1 MSNKKVCLV
10 IGAGDA
16 TGGAVA
22 KRFASEGYVACVTR
36 RTLDKLQPLL
46 DDIHKAGG
54 VAHGFGSD
62 ARKEDEVIA
71 LIDHIESSIGPIDVL
86 VFNIGANSPNSILT
100 ETARRYTKMWE
111 MACLAGFL
119 NGREVAKRMVSRE
132 KDTDQETS
140 GISHRGTIIF
150 TGATA
155 SLRGSANFAGFS
167 GGKMALRGL
176 AQSMARELGP
186 LGIHV
191 AHTIIDGAIDT
202 EFIRTLFPDKYALKE
217 QGGILNPDHIA
228 DAYWMLHQQP
238 RDAWTHELAKTFD
251 YFFDFGSLAAYLA
264 HTQMDKI
271 KAETGAQPI
280 YLPMLLGAVFKAT
293 GNVSP
298 VSVPAKGKYIFVD
311 FKRFADNYGVP
322 LNNNPFFPIIT
333 TTLMR
338 ILTGLQ
344 MRSDARMHEFMDV
357 IFKAIWVD
365 ALNLNDP
372 EVVERVLQEAH
383 FDASALLQ
391 LANAPEAKDRL
402 RDVTTQAVERG
413 VFGAPTFFVGDQMFW
428 GQDRIEQ
435 LKAALKT

>member
-46 DDIHKAGG
+46 DDILKAGG

-132 KDTDQETS
+132 KDTDQDTS
-140 GISHRGTIIF
+140 GIAHRGTIIF

-238 RDAWTHELAKTFD
+238 RDAWTHELD
-251 YFFDFGSLAAYLA
+251 
-264 HTQMDKI
+264 
-271 KAETGAQPI
+271 
-280 YLPMLLGAVFKAT
+280 
-293 GNVSP
+293 
-298 VSVPAKGKYIFVD
+298 
-311 FKRFADNYGVP
+311 
-322 LNNNPFFPIIT
+322 
-333 TTLMR
+333 
-338 ILTGLQ
+338 
-344 MRSDARMHEFMDV
+344 
-357 IFKAIWVD
+357 
-365 ALNLNDP
+365 
-372 EVVERVLQEAH
+372 
-383 FDASALLQ
+383 
-391 LANAPEAKDRL
+391 L
-402 RDVTTQAVERG
+402 RPYMEK
-413 VFGAPTFFVGDQMFW
+413 F
-428 GQDRIEQ
+428 
-435 LKAALKT
+435 